1 MVEIWE
7 QQKGESTKAYQRF
20 KIYRELPAE
29 IRTIKKVHEEIE
41 KKYKKQG
48 KTRENDSQ
56 NNKIPSLK
64 AIEDMSMKWSWVE
77 RADIYERHKDFED
90 MLKSDEEFKEANEVW
105 RKLWREC
112 LDFAKEIIDQLIN
125 NPKEYALSTRVNM
138 FNSVINTMDKVYRNF
153 RLSYGRSTKINETSL
168 EHEGKLKLETKE
180 ENDNVIHMKDKELE
194 ELLTINDDLEKF
206 TDEL

>member
-105 RKLWREC
+105 RNLWREC

-153 RLSYGRSTKINETSL
+153 RLSYGRSTNINETSL

-180 ENDNVIHMKDKELE
+180 ENDHVIHMKDKELE